1 MSAEELGKI
10 PKRKIENITTKRKAY
25 LVAML
30 PALPFSEEYT
40 EKLRNYWNAIDF
52 HITQIESKAGPVKKI
67 FVEGILGKGDDAE
80 LMLEKNSPLTLPI
93 IKSRLSSGA
102 KFESYEE
109 KDLLEKIIDL
119 TRCLQIGLASEYV
132 TNLITTE
139 YKNTSEKRQKYI
151 INNLDQSVEDGEG
164 MLLIGGPETQNVI
177 PEDMEKFIISPPELN
192 DINRWIT
199 DNANNLSQQQN
210 TEEPS
215 ESEDKKDS
223 KLWTPD

>member
-30 PALPFSEEYT
+30 PNIPFSEEYT
-40 EKLRNYWNAIDF
+40 EKLKNYWDAIDA
-52 HITQIESKAGPVKKI
+52 HITQMESKAGPVKKI
-67 FVEGILGKGDDAE
+67 FVEGIIGKGDDAE
-80 LMLEKNSPLTLPI
+80 LMLEKSSPLTLPI

-109 KDLLEKIIDL
+109 KELFEKFIDL
-119 TRCLQIGLASEYV
+119 GRCLQIGLISEYV
-132 TNLITTE
+132 TELITRE
-139 YKNTSEKRQKYI
+139 YKNTSEQRYKQI

-164 MLLIGGPETQNVI
+164 MLLIGSDIQNVI
-177 PEDMEKFIISPPELN
+177 PEDMEKFFISPPELD
-192 DINRWIT
+192 DIHRWIR
-199 DNANNLSQQQN
+199 DNENNLSQQQT

-215 ESEDKKDS
+215 ESEDNKDS

>member
-30 PALPFSEEYT
+30 PNIPFSEEYT
-40 EKLRNYWNAIDF
+40 EKLKNYWDAIDA
-52 HITQIESKAGPVKKI
+52 HITQMESKAGPVKKI
-67 FVEGILGKGDDAE
+67 FVEGIIGKGDDAE
-80 LMLEKNSPLTLPI
+80 LMLEKSSPLTLPI

-109 KDLLEKIIDL
+109 KELFEKFIDL
-119 TRCLQIGLASEYV
+119 GRCLQIGLISEYV

-139 YKNTSEKRQKYI
+139 YKNTSEQRYKQI

-164 MLLIGGPETQNVI
+164 MLLIGSDIQNVI
-177 PEDMEKFIISPPELN
+177 PDDMEKFFISPPELD
-192 DINRWIT
+192 DIHRWIR
-199 DNANNLSQQQN
+199 DNANNLSQQQT
-210 TEEPS
+210 TEEPT

>member
-109 KDLLEKIIDL
+109 K
-119 TRCLQIGLASEYV
+119 
-132 TNLITTE
+132 
-139 YKNTSEKRQKYI
+139 
-151 INNLDQSVEDGEG
+151 
-164 MLLIGGPETQNVI
+164 
-177 PEDMEKFIISPPELN
+177 ELF
-192 DINRWIT
+192 
-199 DNANNLSQQQN
+199 
-210 TEEPS
+210 
-215 ESEDKKDS
+215 
-223 KLWTPD
+223 

>member
-30 PALPFSEEYT
+30 PNIPFSEEYT
-40 EKLRNYWNAIDF
+40 EKLKNYWDAIDA
-52 HITQIESKAGPVKKI
+52 HITQMESKAGPVKKI
-67 FVEGILGKGDDAE
+67 FVEGIIGKGDDAE
-80 LMLEKNSPLTLPI
+80 LMLEKSSPLTLPI

-109 KDLLEKIIDL
+109 KELFEKFIDL
-119 TRCLQIGLASEYV
+119 GRCLQMGLISEYV

-139 YKNTSEKRQKYI
+139 YKNISEQRYKQI

-164 MLLIGGPETQNVI
+164 MLLIGSDIQNVI
-177 PEDMEKFIISPPELN
+177 PDDMEKFFISPPELD
-192 DINRWIT
+192 DIHRWIR
-199 DNANNLSQQQN
+199 DNANNLSQQQT
-210 TEEPS
+210 TEEPT